1 MKKYV
6 ILLISTALVI
16 AGVFT
21 GASLFAPPVTEVTVY
36 TAQESDVENTVKCTG
51 KIEETNKRDVL
62 LDTPVVASD
71 IQVAVGDTVTEGQP
85 LFYVDQH
92 TTFTLLSYSNSMGL
106 SQEVLGSLGSS
117 SSSFSSSSSS
127 LGQQA
132 ATVESIDEIPSVV
145 NAPISGTVTSINV
158 TESSLT
164 TPGTAV
170 VTISDLSSLQVKV
183 SINESKIADVAVGQ
197 PVSITGTAFKG
208 HEYTGTIQ
216 KIFPA
221 ARQQLSGAAYETVVD
236 AIVSIDGADE
246 FLKPNYNVE
255 ASITTSQVTQSILVP
270 YEAVRQDEEGNEYVY
285 LYSMAQA
292 HRVNVTTGREMTE
305 GVEITEGVKAGDKII
320 LNPDD
325 ISDHGVRVK
334 LANGVDADA

>member
-16 AGVFT
+16 ACVFT
-21 GASLFAPPVTEVTVY
+21 GANLFAPPVTEVTIY
-36 TAQESDVENTVKCTG
+36 SAQVSEVENTVKCSG
-51 KIEETNKRDVL
+51 KIEETNKKDVF

-71 IQVAVGDTVTEGQP
+71 VKVAVGDTVTEGQP
-85 LFYVDQH
+85 LFYVDQQA
-92 TTFTLLSYSNSMGL
+92 TFTLLSYSSSMGL
-106 SQEVLGSLGSS
+106 SQDVLGSLGASGSSLPSS
-117 SSSFSSSSSS
+117 STKQPSSM
-127 LGQQA
+127 
-132 ATVESIDEIPSVV
+132 VESVDDIPDVV
-145 NAPISGTVTSINV
+145 KAPISGTVTSINV
-158 TESSLT
+158 SQSGLT

-170 VTISDLSSLQVKV
+170 VTISDLGSLQVKV
-183 SINESKIADVAVGQ
+183 SINEGKIGDVAVGQ
-197 PVSITGTAFKG
+197 PVSITGTAFKD
-208 HEYTGTIQ
+208 HTYTGTIQ

-246 FLKPNYNVE
+246 YLKPNYNVE
-255 ASITTSQVTQSILVP
+255 ASITTSQLSQSILLP

-285 LYSMAQA
+285 IYSMAQA
-292 HRVNVTTGREMTE
+292 HRINVTTGRELTD
-305 GVEITEGVKAGDKII
+305 GVEITGGLKAGDKII

-325 ISDHGVRVK
+325 VTGHGVRVK